1 VLAKGKSEQIVLG
14 QHLGE
19 TDVVRD
25 ECGDDA
31 DSTTGLAKV
40 CAALEVS
47 YSRTRNVAVSTDY
60 IPNIESSSY
69 RWQGARM

>member
-1 VLAKGKSEQIVLG
+1 VLAEGKSEQIILG

-25 ECGDDA
+25 ECGDDT

-47 YSRTRNVAVSTDY
+47 YSRASAKRN
-60 IPNIESSSY
+60 
-69 RWQGARM
+69 R